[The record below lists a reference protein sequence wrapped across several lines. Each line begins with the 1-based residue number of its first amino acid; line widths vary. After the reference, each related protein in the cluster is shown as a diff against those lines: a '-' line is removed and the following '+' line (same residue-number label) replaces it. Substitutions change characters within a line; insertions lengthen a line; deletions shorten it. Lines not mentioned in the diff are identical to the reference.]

1 MTELYTPG
9 HGATAVALM
18 ARRRAASHAAFFT
31 PELRPGLALLDCGCG
46 PGTITLDLARLVAPG
61 PVVGLDGAGD
71 QFAAAEAQA
80 ATAGLDVRF
89 LAGSVYALPFPD
101 ASFDAVFAHALFE
114 HLARPADALAE
125 IRRVLRPGGIV
136 GLRSP
141 DWGGFLIHPLPPLVR
156 EAVRFYQA
164 LQAGNGGD
172 TEAGRKL
179 AAWLRAA
186 GFAAIRP
193 SASYE
198 IYESA
203 PLIAEYLADRL
214 DRVEGEDDVPRRLAA
229 ALREWGEHPDAL
241 FAQAWGEAVA
251 RRE

>member
-9 HGATAVALM
+9 HGATALSLM

-31 PELRPGLALLDCGCG
+31 PALRPGMVLLDCGCG

-61 PVVGLDGAGD
+61 PVTGLDAAGG
-71 QFAAAEAQA
+71 QLAAAEAA
-80 ATAGLDVRF
+80 AETAGLDVAF
-89 LAGSVYALPFPD
+89 VTGSVYALPFPD
-101 ASFDAVFAHALFE
+101 ASFDAVFSHALFE

-125 IRRVLRPGGIV
+125 LKRVLRPGGVI

-156 EAVRFYQA
+156 EAIRFYQA
-164 LQAGNGGD
+164 LQSGNGGD
-172 TEAGRKL
+172 AEAGRKL

-186 GFAAIRP
+186 GFAEIRP
-193 SASYE
+193 SAGYE

-203 PLIAEYLADRL
+203 PMIAEYLAERL

-229 ALREWGEHPDAL
+229 ALRDWGWHRDAL
-241 FAQAWGEAVA
+241 FAQAWGEALA
-251 RRE
+251 IRP